1 MLSNLQVRHAIP
13 QIWIE
18 GTDYY
23 LALASFLKSF
33 SYTDS
38 IGKAD
43 DLTIILADRDRRFI
57 TDSFPLKA
65 QAELDVWIKVVNW
78 RFPTDNFR
86 RDCGLFEIDSVS
98 FLVPLNSVSI
108 KATSIPGPRAL
119 ENTNKTRGFV
129 NICFRALDEQI
140 GGGHEM

>member
-1 MLSNLQVRHAIP
+1 MLSNLQVRHTIP

-43 DLTIILADRDRRFI
+43 DLTITLADRDRRFF
-57 TDSFPLKA
+57 THSFPLKTPSGF
-65 QAELDVWIKVVNW
+65 DVLIKGVKGGVSTGY
-78 RFPTDNFR
+78 FPPG
-86 RDCGLFEIDSVS
+86 CGAFENVS
-98 FLVPLNSVSI
+98 GVFFGS
-108 KATSIPGPRAL
+108 
-119 ENTNKTRGFV
+119 
-129 NICFRALDEQI
+129 
-140 GGGHEM
+140 